1 MNKKLLLSIF
11 FGALF
16 VFIVFKFNTLS
27 YFVFGVLISFGVVAL
42 SLLVSYFI
50 KKDNSYYDRN
60 T

>member
-1 MNKKLLLSIF
+1 MDKRFLLTIF
-11 FGALF
+11 LGGAF
-16 VFIVFKFNTLS
+16 VLVAFEYHILS
-27 YFVFGVLISFGVVAL
+27 YFIFGVLISLGVVII